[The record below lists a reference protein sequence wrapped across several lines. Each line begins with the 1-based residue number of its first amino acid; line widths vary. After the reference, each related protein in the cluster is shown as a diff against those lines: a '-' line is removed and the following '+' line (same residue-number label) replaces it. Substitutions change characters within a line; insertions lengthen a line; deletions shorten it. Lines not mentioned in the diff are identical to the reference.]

1 MNMTL
6 VLFVSRDLC
15 KDFGG
20 VQTQSVRDSSAKW
33 NRMQILILTKKVN
46 SKNRY
51 LHLNADTVCWNR
63 QARANGF
70 WDCVGG
76 KKSIFPS
83 NFLTLIPMVTYFH
96 SQEKE
101 KEKWLHHCQLV
112 RSNLEIQVQPIL
124 LDDGVIRAI
133 SGLSQ
138 YVSSKPFR
146 SVAGKVKRTCTVRSG
161 PFSGHMCLLKSGLNP
176 TLYQEYHMWFFFFGN
191 NSPFPFH
198 LRGSSRAM

>member
-1 MNMTL
+1 ML
-6 VLFVSRDLC
+6 KSSGESQWVLRLC
-15 KDFGG
+15 
-20 VQTQSVRDSSAKW
+20 
-33 NRMQILILTKKVN
+33 
-46 SKNRY
+46 
-51 LHLNADTVCWNR
+51 
-63 QARANGF
+63 
-70 WDCVGG
+70 GG
-76 KKSIFPS
+76 KKIKSIFPS

-176 TLYQEYHMWFFFFGN
+176 TLYQEYHMWFFFFFFLATTLPSLFIWEGAAEQCRQTN
-191 NSPFPFH
+191 P
-198 LRGSSRAM
+198 LRPGES